1 MATAPTHPQANERLR
16 SRGRYLIPLAWR
28 NLTEGKMR
36 LLASV
41 GGATFAVVLMLVQNG
56 FRNALLDNMV
66 AIASHLD
73 GQLMV
78 TNHNR
83 YVLPEPLSFPR
94 QRLDLVRSVPGVKS
108 AHPFFFSD
116 DHDTRWRNPS
126 NGLTRRIR
134 VLAFDP
140 RDDVFDLDG
149 VRGKAEQLGR
159 PGVVLADVRSKS
171 EIYGELVEGVR
182 SEVSGRTFRI
192 GGTFDLGTDFKSNG
206 TLVMSARNFL
216 DTYPSR
222 RGATPAGDQVDVG
235 VIRLDPGADP
245 EKVRLAVA
253 SRVPADVIVLTRDAL
268 MHKEQA
274 FWEKVTP
281 VGIVFDIGVV
291 MGFVV
296 GTAICY
302 QVLSSDID
310 DHLPE
315 FATLKAMG
323 YSNRQLMRTILTE
336 AWYLALMGY
345 AAGLAAAA
353 VLFVWLE
360 RLTGLSM
367 RLKPFDSAL
376 VFGLTVVMCLISGGL
391 AGRRLTSVDPADLYA

>member
-1 MATAPTHPQANERLR
+1 MSIASTHPQPNGRPRSASRL
-16 SRGRYLIPLAWR
+16 IVPLAWR

-41 GGATFAVVLMLVQNG
+41 GGATFAVILMLVQNG

-66 AIASHLD
+66 AVASHLD

-78 TNHNR
+78 TNRNR

-94 QRLDLVRSVPGVKS
+94 QRLDLVESVPGVAS
-108 AHPFFFSD
+108 ARPFFFSD
-116 DHDTRWRNPS
+116 DHETRWRNPAS
-126 NGLTRRIR
+126 GLTRRIR

-140 RDDVFDLDG
+140 RDDLFDLEG
-149 VRGKAEQLGR
+149 VRGKVDQLR
-159 PGVVLADVRSKS
+159 QTGVVLADVRSKS
-171 EIYGELVEGVR
+171 EIYGKFAEGVE
-182 SEVSGRTFRI
+182 SEVSGRKFRV

-216 DTYPSR
+216 DTYPAR
-222 RGATPAGDQVDVG
+222 RGASPAGDRVDVG
-235 VIRLDPGADP
+235 VIRLDSGANA
-245 EKVRLAVA
+245 ELVRRAVA
-253 SRVPADVIVLTRDAL
+253 ERLPADVIVLTRAAL

-296 GTAICY
+296 GLAICY

-323 YSNRQLMRTILTE
+323 YSNRQLMRTILAE

-345 AAGLAAAA
+345 ATALATAA

-360 RLTGLSM
+360 RQTGLNM

-376 VFGLTVVMCLISGGL
+376 IFGLTVAMCLVSGGL

>member
-1 MATAPTHPQANERLR
+1 MSTALTHPRATERLR
-16 SRGRYLIPLAWR
+16 SRGRRLIPLAWR

-66 AIASHLD
+66 AVASHLD

-78 TNHNR
+78 TNRNR

-94 QRLDLVRSVPGVKS
+94 QRLDLIASVPGVAS
-108 AHPFFFSD
+108 ARPFFFSD

-126 NGLTRRIR
+126 SGLTRRIR

-140 RDDVFDLDG
+140 RDDLFDLVG
-149 VRGKAEQLGR
+149 IRGKGEQLER
-159 PGVVLADVRSKS
+159 SGVVLADVRSKS
-171 EIYGELVEGVR
+171 EIYGKLAEGVT
-182 SEVSGRTFRI
+182 SEVSGRKFQV

-216 DTYPSR
+216 ETFPSR
-222 RGATPAGDQVDVG
+222 RGETPAGDQVDVG
-235 VIRLDPGADP
+235 VVRLDPGADP
-245 EKVRLAVA
+245 AAVRLAVA
-253 SRVPADVIVLTRDAL
+253 SRLPADVVVLTRDAL
-268 MHKEQA
+268 MQKEQA
-274 FWEKVTP
+274 FWETVTP

-296 GTAICY
+296 GLAICY

-323 YSNRQLMRTILTE
+323 YNNRQLMRTILTE
-336 AWYLALMGY
+336 AWYLALLGY
-345 AAGLAAAA
+345 AAGLAASA
-353 VLFVWLE
+353 VLFVWLQ
-360 RLTGLSM
+360 RLTGLNMS
-367 RLKPFDSAL
+367 LKPFDSAL
-376 VFGLTVVMCLISGGL
+376 IFVLTVVMCLVSGGL
-391 AGRRLTSVDPADLYA
+391 AGRKLTTVDPAELYA